1 MSKDLRICPGVGARK
16 CGAFLARLDRDPHPT
31 CARCRGR
38 ICTKDMTCDF
48 CAVWSAE
55 QWELF
60 AKKRSYKERKHC
72 PSGSAPS
79 AQQTSPRAETSSGV
93 SRPGTSSSSSSRP
106 LGGQERGEGSQGAPG
121 VVSGGAPS
129 PPARPRSSERGGSAS
144 RHLSGVSGLA
154 PSSPSPSGEGGAGVA
169 RSRQTS
175 HSRVSESVDS
185 PSFSP
190 HVPRREN
197 VRESSDSCSRA
208 LSSRDSRSSGREPRK
223 DKRARSRESSSRGRR
238 RRSRSR
244 SSSRSRSRGRERAR
258 RSSSA
263 SRSSRGRSRRERS
276 RSSDRYRSRRGSSRS
291 RRDRSRSSDRY
302 RSRRDRS
309 QRERS
314 RSFDRSRSRSR
325 RERARSPA
333 RRGERRDR
341 SRSHASLNR
350 SIDRSRS
357 VEQLPAPSARWRED
371 GAGRLVRRGTQEG
384 VEAVASQPPVAPGG
398 SVDVTPVAGGA
409 SMSALPSA
417 MKELARFF
425 LNLSGSSSL
434 GASGDSAGVTA
445 SGAVLGGLAGPSSS
459 AAGAATVCG
468 TAATPAGAG
477 VLPDASD
484 ALPSVSGEQR
494 RRVRSRSRDRR
505 SRSSDDRTDRRA
517 KKRSRRRSP
526 SPERSSRHREKRY
539 RSSSDSSE
547 DERAAASSARARR
560 AHGGA
565 RAGGSTWDYGR
576 PRSYARVDPD
586 QSGARRRS
594 PGPSGVADDDCSTT
608 FESVDFARDDSF
620 RAVLALIREF
630 HDMAEPATVPGA
642 RCKTSL
648 ASAYG
653 LAADSYP
660 AFSLP
665 LSPLLSTLLIN
676 INSDLSKFMEDQTVH
691 GFLTVPGR
699 RQRRY
704 YGTSTSSFPGPY
716 SVPPGMTSI
725 TMEKASEVRKRSV
738 SLSAS
743 QVSSMETMLSG
754 MCEVASWLD
763 WWLST
768 CGGYRDLLPVES
780 RADFERLMMSG
791 SRALEF
797 LASQGCTTLGN
808 LVLSRRDVL
817 LADVR
822 STVPA
827 EEVARLRYSPLPQ
840 SASIFPHALLDSTLL
855 KMRAAAS
862 DALVQ
867 RTLHP
872 SRIPRKPAASGQASG
887 STTARSGQAST
898 SGAAQSLKQS
908 ATSSSSGQSGQGKK
922 KVKGKAPFSSS
933 SRGSGRSGGK
943 GKGAGKKSA

>member
-1 MSKDLRICPGVGARK
+1 MSKELRICPGVGARK

-31 CARCRGR
+31 CTRCRGR
-38 ICTKDMTCDF
+38 ICTRDMTCDF

-55 QWELF
+55 QWALF
-60 AKKRSYKERKHC
+60 AKKRSYKERKHR
-72 PSGSAPS
+72 PSGSAPP

-93 SRPGTSSSSSSRP
+93 SRPGSSSASSSRP
-106 LGGQERGEGSQGAPG
+106 LGGQGKPEGSQGAPG
-121 VVSGGAPS
+121 VVSVGAPS

-144 RHLSGVSGLA
+144 GHLSGVSGLA
-154 PSSPSPSGEGGAGVA
+154 SSSPSPSGGGGVEVA

-197 VRESSDSCSRA
+197 VRESSGSCCRA
-208 LSSRDSRSSGREPRK
+208 VSSRDSRSSVRESRK
-223 DKRARSRESSSRGRR
+223 DRRARSREGSSRGRR
-238 RRSRSR
+238 RLSRSR

-276 RSSDRYRSRRGSSRS
+276 RSSDRYRSRS

-309 QRERS
+309 RRERS
-314 RSFDRSRSRSR
+314 RSFDRSRSR
-325 RERARSPA
+325 RERARSPCPSGGGA
-333 RRGERRDR
+333 RLHASPNRSHDR
-341 SRSHASLNR
+341 SRSMERLSAS
-350 SIDRSRS
+350 SSRS
-357 VEQLPAPSARWRED
+357 RED
-371 GAGRLVRRGTQEG
+371 GAARRARRGIQEG
-384 VEAVASQPPVAPGG
+384 VEAVASQPPVVPGV
-398 SVDVTPVAGGA
+398 SADVTPVAGGA
-409 SMSALPSA
+409 SMTALPSA

-445 SGAVLGGLAGPSSS
+445 SAASVEGLACPSLST
-459 AAGAATVCG
+459 AGAATFCG
-468 TAATPAGAG
+468 TAAPPAGAG

-484 ALPSVSGEQR
+484 ALPSVSGEHR
-494 RRVRSRSRDRR
+494 RRVRSRSRGRR
-505 SRSSDDRTDRRA
+505 SRSSSDRTDRRA
-517 KKRSRRRSP
+517 KKRSRRGSP
-526 SPERSSRHREKRY
+526 SPERSSRRREKRY
-539 RSSSDSSE
+539 RSSSESSE
-547 DERAAASSARARR
+547 DERAAASSPRARR

-586 QSGARRRS
+586 QSGTRRRS
-594 PGPSGVADDDCSTT
+594 PGPSGVAEDDRSTT

-620 RAVLALIREF
+620 RAVLGLIREF

-660 AFSLP
+660 TFSLP
-665 LSPLLSTLLIN
+665 VSPLLLTLLID

-691 GFLTVPGR
+691 GFLPVPGR

-716 SVPPGMTSI
+716 TVPPGLTSI

-743 QVSSMETMLSG
+743 QVSSLETMLSG

-768 CGGYRDLLPVES
+768 CGGYRDLLLLES
-780 RADFERLMMSG
+780 VRI
-791 SRALEF
+791 SR
-797 LASQGCTTLGN
+797 
-808 LVLSRRDVL
+808 D
-817 LADVR
+817 
-822 STVPA
+822 
-827 EEVARLRYSPLPQ
+827 
-840 SASIFPHALLDSTLL
+840 
-855 KMRAAAS
+855 
-862 DALVQ
+862 
-867 RTLHP
+867 
-872 SRIPRKPAASGQASG
+872 
-887 STTARSGQAST
+887 
-898 SGAAQSLKQS
+898 
-908 ATSSSSGQSGQGKK
+908 
-922 KVKGKAPFSSS
+922 
-933 SRGSGRSGGK
+933 
-943 GKGAGKKSA
+943 

>member
-1 MSKDLRICPGVGARK
+1 MSRELRICPGVGARK

-31 CARCRGR
+31 CTRCRGK
-38 ICTKDMTCDF
+38 ICTRDMTCDF

-60 AKKRSYKERKHC
+60 AKKRSYKERKHR
-72 PSGSAPS
+72 PSGSAPP
-79 AQQTSPRAETSSGV
+79 AQQTSPRTETSSGV

-106 LGGQERGEGSQGAPG
+106 LGGQERGEGSQGAPC

-154 PSSPSPSGEGGAGVA
+154 PSSPSPSGGGGAGVA

-175 HSRVSESVDS
+175 ISRVSESVDS

-309 QRERS
+309 RRERS
-314 RSFDRSRSRSR
+314 RSFDCSRSR

-357 VEQLPAPSARWRED
+357 IERLPAPSARWRED
-371 GAGRLVRRGTQEG
+371 ETGRLARRGTQEG

-398 SVDVTPVAGGA
+398 SVDVTPVAGGT
-409 SMSALPSA
+409 SMTALPSA

-434 GASGDSAGVTA
+434 EASGDSAGVTA
-445 SGAVLGGLAGPSSS
+445 SGAALGGLAGPSSS

-477 VLPDASD
+477 VLPDASA

-494 RRVRSRSRDRR
+494 RRARSRSRDRR

-526 SPERSSRHREKRY
+526 SPERSSRRREKRY

-547 DERAAASSARARR
+547 DERAAASSPRARR

-565 RAGGSTWDYGR
+565 CAGGSAWDYGR

-594 PGPSGVADDDCSTT
+594 PGAWLTT
-608 FESVDFARDDSF
+608 NA
-620 RAVLALIREF
+620 
-630 HDMAEPATVPGA
+630 
-642 RCKTSL
+642 
-648 ASAYG
+648 
-653 LAADSYP
+653 
-660 AFSLP
+660 
-665 LSPLLSTLLIN
+665 
-676 INSDLSKFMEDQTVH
+676 
-691 GFLTVPGR
+691 
-699 RQRRY
+699 
-704 YGTSTSSFPGPY
+704 
-716 SVPPGMTSI
+716 
-725 TMEKASEVRKRSV
+725 
-738 SLSAS
+738 
-743 QVSSMETMLSG
+743 
-754 MCEVASWLD
+754 
-763 WWLST
+763 
-768 CGGYRDLLPVES
+768 
-780 RADFERLMMSG
+780 
-791 SRALEF
+791 
-797 LASQGCTTLGN
+797 
-808 LVLSRRDVL
+808 
-817 LADVR
+817 
-822 STVPA
+822 
-827 EEVARLRYSPLPQ
+827 PLP
-840 SASIFPHALLDSTLL
+840 
-855 KMRAAAS
+855 
-862 DALVQ
+862 
-867 RTLHP
+867 
-872 SRIPRKPAASGQASG
+872 
-887 STTARSGQAST
+887 
-898 SGAAQSLKQS
+898 
-908 ATSSSSGQSGQGKK
+908 
-922 KVKGKAPFSSS
+922 S
-933 SRGSGRSGGK
+933 SR
-943 GKGAGKKSA
+943 

>member
-1 MSKDLRICPGVGARK
+1 M
-16 CGAFLARLDRDPHPT
+16 
-31 CARCRGR
+31 
-38 ICTKDMTCDF
+38 
-48 CAVWSAE
+48 
-55 QWELF
+55 
-60 AKKRSYKERKHC
+60 
-72 PSGSAPS
+72 
-79 AQQTSPRAETSSGV
+79 
-93 SRPGTSSSSSSRP
+93 
-106 LGGQERGEGSQGAPG
+106 
-121 VVSGGAPS
+121 SGGAPS
-129 PPARPRSSERGGSAS
+129 PPARPRSSKRGGSAS
-144 RHLSGVSGLA
+144 RHLSGASGLA
-154 PSSPSPSGEGGAGVA
+154 PSSPSPSGGGGAGVA

-238 RRSRSR
+238 RLSRSR

-309 QRERS
+309 RRERS
-314 RSFDRSRSRSR
+314 RSVSRSR

-350 SIDRSRS
+350 SIDRSLS
-357 VEQLPAPSARWRED
+357 IEQLPTPSARWRED
-371 GAGRLVRRGTQEG
+371 GAGRLARRGTQEG

-409 SMSALPSA
+409 SMTALPSA

-445 SGAVLGGLAGPSSS
+445 SGAVLGELAGPSSS
-459 AAGAATVCG
+459 ASGAATVCG
-468 TAATPAGAG
+468 TAVTPAGAG
-477 VLPDASD
+477 VLPDASG
-484 ALPSVSGEQR
+484 ALPSVSGVHR

-526 SPERSSRHREKRY
+526 SLERSSRRREKRY
-539 RSSSDSSE
+539 RTSSDSSE
-547 DERAAASSARARR
+547 DERAAASSPRARR

-586 QSGARRRS
+586 QSGTRRRS
-594 PGPSGVADDDCSTT
+594 PGPSGMADDDRSTT
-608 FESVDFARDDSF
+608 FESVDFTRDDSF
-620 RAVLALIREF
+620 RDVLALIREF

-665 LSPLLSTLLIN
+665 LSPLLSTLLVD

-691 GFLTVPGR
+691 GFLPVPGR

-738 SLSAS
+738 SLPAS

-797 LASQGCTTLGN
+797 LASQGCTALGN
-808 LVLSRRDVL
+808 LVLSRRDAL
-817 LADVR
+817 LTDVR

-827 EEVARLRYSPLPQ
+827 EEVARLRYSPLPL
-840 SASIFPHALLDSTLL
+840 SASIFPHALLDSALL
-855 KMRAAAS
+855 KMCAAAS

-872 SRIPRKPAASGQASG
+872 PRIPRKPAASGQASG

-898 SGAAQSLKQS
+898 SGAAQSSKQS
-908 ATSSSSGQSGQGKK
+908 AASSSSGQSGQGKK
-922 KVKGKAPFSSS
+922 KGKGKAPFSSS

>member
-1 MSKDLRICPGVGARK
+1 M
-16 CGAFLARLDRDPHPT
+16 
-31 CARCRGR
+31 
-38 ICTKDMTCDF
+38 
-48 CAVWSAE
+48 
-55 QWELF
+55 
-60 AKKRSYKERKHC
+60 
-72 PSGSAPS
+72 
-79 AQQTSPRAETSSGV
+79 
-93 SRPGTSSSSSSRP
+93 
-106 LGGQERGEGSQGAPG
+106 
-121 VVSGGAPS
+121 SGGASS

-144 RHLSGVSGLA
+144 GQLSGVGGLA
-154 PSSPSPSGEGGAGVA
+154 SSSPSPSGGGGVEVA

-175 HSRVSESVDS
+175 LSRVSESVDS

-197 VRESSDSCSRA
+197 VRESSGSCSRA
-208 LSSRDSRSSGREPRK
+208 VSSRDSRSSVREPRK
-223 DKRARSRESSSRGRR
+223 DTRARSREGSSRGRR
-238 RRSRSR
+238 RLSRSR

-263 SRSSRGRSRRERS
+263 SRSSHGRSRRERS

-309 QRERS
+309 RRERS
-314 RSFDRSRSRSR
+314 RSVDRDRSR

-333 RRGERRDR
+333 RRRGRRDR
-341 SRSHASLNR
+341 SRSHASSSR

-357 VEQLPAPSARWRED
+357 MERLSASSSRLRED
-371 GAGRLVRRGTQEG
+371 GAARLARQGIQEG
-384 VEAVASQPPVAPGG
+384 VEAVASQPAVVPGG
-398 SVDVTPVAGGA
+398 SADVTPVAGGT
-409 SMSALPSA
+409 SMTALPSA

-445 SGAVLGGLAGPSSS
+445 SGATLGDLAGPSSS
-459 AAGAATVCG
+459 ASGAATICG
-468 TAATPAGAG
+468 TAAPPAGAG
-477 VLPDASD
+477 VLPDVSD
-484 ALPSVSGEQR
+484 ALPSVSGE

-505 SRSSDDRTDRRA
+505 SRSSSDRTDRPA
-517 KKRSRRRSP
+517 KKRSRRGSP
-526 SPERSSRHREKRY
+526 SPERSSRRREKRY

-547 DERAAASSARARR
+547 DVRAAASSPRSRR

-565 RAGGSTWDYGR
+565 RTGGSTWDYGR
-576 PRSYARVDPD
+576 SRSYARVDPS
-586 QSGARRRS
+586 QSGSHRRS
-594 PGPSGVADDDCSTT
+594 PGPSGVAEDDRSTT

-620 RAVLALIREF
+620 GAVLGLIREF
-630 HDMAEPATVPGA
+630 HDMAEPATVPAA

-648 ASAYG
+648 ASAFG

-660 AFSLP
+660 SFALP
-665 LSPLLSTLLIN
+665 LSPLLSTLLMD
-676 INSDLSKFMEDQTVH
+676 INSDLSKFMEDQPVH
-691 GFLTVPGR
+691 GFLPVPGR

-716 SVPPGMTSI
+716 TVPPGLTSI

-743 QVSSMETMLSG
+743 QVSSLETMLSG
-754 MCEVASWLD
+754 MCEVSSWLD

-768 CGGYRDLLPVES
+768 CGGFRDLLPLES

-791 SRALEF
+791 SRSLEF
-797 LASQGCTTLGN
+797 LASQGCTALGN
-808 LVLSRRDVL
+808 LVLSRRDAL

-822 STVPA
+822 GTVPV
-827 EEVARLRYSPLPQ
+827 EEVARLRYSPLPL
-840 SASIFPHALLDSTLL
+840 SASIFPHTLLDSALL

-872 SRIPRKPAASGQASG
+872 PRIPRKPVTAGQGSG
-887 STTARSGQAST
+887 SSASRSGQAST
-898 SGAAQSLKQS
+898 SGAAQTQKQS
-908 ATSSSSGQSGQGKK
+908 APSSSSGQSGQGKK
-922 KVKGKAPFSSS
+922 KGKGKAPFSSS

>member
-1 MSKDLRICPGVGARK
+1 MSKELRICPGVGARK
-16 CGAFLARLDRDPHPT
+16 CGAFLARIDRDPHPT
-31 CARCRGR
+31 CTRCRGK
-38 ICTKDMTCDF
+38 ICTRDMTCDF

-55 QWELF
+55 QWALF
-60 AKKRSYKERKHC
+60 SKKRSYKERKSR
-72 PSGSAPS
+72 PSGSAPP
-79 AQQTSPRAETSSGV
+79 AQQSSPRAETSSGV
-93 SRPGTSSSSSSRP
+93 SRPGTSSASSSRP
-106 LGGQERGEGSQGAPG
+106 LGGQGKPEGSRGAPG
-121 VVSGGAPS
+121 VVSGGASS

-144 RHLSGVSGLA
+144 GQLSGVGGLA
-154 PSSPSPSGEGGAGVA
+154 SSSPLPSGGGGVEVA

-175 HSRVSESVDS
+175 LSRVSESVDS

-197 VRESSDSCSRA
+197 VRESSGSCSRA
-208 LSSRDSRSSGREPRK
+208 VSSRDSRSSVREPRK
-223 DKRARSRESSSRGRR
+223 DTRARSREGSSRGRR
-238 RRSRSR
+238 RLSR

-276 RSSDRYRSRRGSSRS
+276 RSSDRYRSRS

-309 QRERS
+309 RRERS
-314 RSFDRSRSRSR
+314 RSVD

-333 RRGERRDR
+333 RRRGRRDR
-341 SRSHASLNR
+341 SRSHASSSR
-350 SIDRSRS
+350 SFDRSRS
-357 VEQLPAPSARWRED
+357 MERLSASSSRLRED
-371 GAGRLVRRGTQEG
+371 GAARQARRGIQEG
-384 VEAVASQPPVAPGG
+384 VEAVASQPAVVPGG
-398 SVDVTPVAGGA
+398 SEDVTPVAGGT
-409 SMSALPSA
+409 SMTALPSA
-417 MKELARFF
+417 MKDLARFF

-445 SGAVLGGLAGPSSS
+445 SGAALGDLAGPSSS
-459 AAGAATVCG
+459 ASGAATICG
-468 TAATPAGAG
+468 TAAPPAGAG
-477 VLPDASD
+477 VLPDVSD
-484 ALPSVSGEQR
+484 ALPSVSGER
-494 RRVRSRSRDRR
+494 LRRVRSRSRDRR
-505 SRSSDDRTDRRA
+505 SRSSSDRTDRRA
-517 KKRSRRRSP
+517 KKRSRRGSP
-526 SPERSSRHREKRY
+526 SPGRSSRRRERRY

-547 DERAAASSARARR
+547 DVRAAASSPRSRR

-565 RAGGSTWDYGR
+565 RTGGSTWDYGR
-576 PRSYARVDPD
+576 SRSYARVDPS
-586 QSGARRRS
+586 QSGTHRRS
-594 PGPSGVADDDCSTT
+594 PGPSGVAEDDRSTT

-620 RAVLALIREF
+620 RAVLGLIREF
-630 HDMAEPATVPGA
+630 HDMAEPATVPAA

-648 ASAYG
+648 ASAFG

-660 AFSLP
+660 SFALP
-665 LSPLLSTLLIN
+665 LSPLLSTLLMD

-691 GFLTVPGR
+691 GFLPVPGR

-716 SVPPGMTSI
+716 TVPPGLTSI
-725 TMEKASEVRKRSV
+725 TMEKASEVQKRSV

-743 QVSSMETMLSG
+743 QVSSLETMLSG
-754 MCEVASWLD
+754 MCEVSSWMD

-768 CGGYRDLLPVES
+768 CGGFRDLLPLES

-791 SRALEF
+791 SRSLEF
-797 LASQGCTTLGN
+797 LASQGCTALGN
-808 LVLSRRDVL
+808 LVLSRRDAL

-822 STVPA
+822 GTVPV
-827 EEVARLRYSPLPQ
+827 EEVARLRYSPLPL
-840 SASIFPHALLDSTLL
+840 SASIFPHTLLDSALL

-872 SRIPRKPAASGQASG
+872 PRIPRKPVTAGQGSG
-887 STTARSGQAST
+887 SSASRSGQAST
-898 SGAAQSLKQS
+898 SGAAQAQKQS
-908 ATSSSSGQSGQGKK
+908 APSSSSGQSGQGKK
-922 KVKGKAPFSSS
+922 KGKGKAPFSSS

-943 GKGAGKKSA
+943 GKGARKKSA

>member
-1 MSKDLRICPGVGARK
+1 MDVAVALALAPLPVRGQEVVSVRGGHRPRH
-16 CGAFLARLDRDPHPT
+16 ARL
-31 CARCRGR
+31 
-38 ICTKDMTCDF
+38 
-48 CAVWSAE
+48 
-55 QWELF
+55 
-60 AKKRSYKERKHC
+60 
-72 PSGSAPS
+72 
-79 AQQTSPRAETSSGV
+79 
-93 SRPGTSSSSSSRP
+93 
-106 LGGQERGEGSQGAPG
+106 
-121 VVSGGAPS
+121 VVA
-129 PPARPRSSERGGSAS
+129 
-144 RHLSGVSGLA
+144 
-154 PSSPSPSGEGGAGVA
+154 
-169 RSRQTS
+169 
-175 HSRVSESVDS
+175 
-185 PSFSP
+185 
-190 HVPRREN
+190 HVE
-197 VRESSDSCSRA
+197 
-208 LSSRDSRSSGREPRK
+208 SGRGLLTATALGVEALGRVVTGLDPRI
-223 DKRARSRESSSRGRR
+223 DIGHAVTALGESGRGLLT
-238 RRSRSR
+238 
-244 SSSRSRSRGRERAR
+244 A
-258 RSSSA
+258 
-263 SRSSRGRSRRERS
+263 
-276 RSSDRYRSRRGSSRS
+276 
-291 RRDRSRSSDRY
+291 
-302 RSRRDRS
+302 
-309 QRERS
+309 
-314 RSFDRSRSRSR
+314 
-325 RERARSPA
+325 PA
-333 RRGERRDR
+333 PAVSVRVPLPRRGERRDR

-350 SIDRSRS
+350 SIDRLRS
-357 VEQLPAPSARWRED
+357 IERLPAPSARWRED
-371 GAGRLVRRGTQEG
+371 GAERLVRRGTQEG

-409 SMSALPSA
+409 SMAALPSA

-445 SGAVLGGLAGPSSS
+445 SGAVLGELAGPSSS
-459 AAGAATVCG
+459 ASGAATVCG

-484 ALPSVSGEQR
+484 ALPSVSGEHR

-526 SPERSSRHREKRY
+526 SLERSSRRREKRY

-547 DERAAASSARARR
+547 DERAAASSPRARR

-586 QSGARRRS
+586 QSGKRRRS
-594 PGPSGVADDDCSTT
+594 PGPSGVADDDRSTT
-608 FESVDFARDDSF
+608 FESVDFAWDDSF

-665 LSPLLSTLLIN
+665 FSPLLSTLLVDIY
-676 INSDLSKFMEDQTVH
+676 SDLSKFMEDQTVH
-691 GFLTVPGR
+691 GFLPVPGR

-754 MCEVASWLD
+754 KCEVASWLD

-797 LASQGCTTLGN
+797 LASQGCTALGN
-808 LVLSRRDVL
+808 LVLSRRDAL

-827 EEVARLRYSPLPQ
+827 EEVARLRYSPLPL
-840 SASIFPHALLDSTLL
+840 SASIFPHALLDSALL

-872 SRIPRKPAASGQASG
+872 PRIPRKPAASGQASE

-898 SGAAQSLKQS
+898 SGAAQSSKQS
-908 ATSSSSGQSGQGKK
+908 AASSSSGQSGQGKK
-922 KVKGKAPFSSS
+922 KGKGKAPFSSS

-943 GKGAGKKSA
+943 GKGAGKKST

>member
-1 MSKDLRICPGVGARK
+1 MGARK

-55 QWELF
+55 QWALF
-60 AKKRSYKERKHC
+60 AKKRSYKECKHR
-72 PSGSAPS
+72 PSGSAPP
-79 AQQTSPRAETSSGV
+79 AQQPSPRAETSSGV

-106 LGGQERGEGSQGAPG
+106 LGGQEKGEGSQGAPG

-144 RHLSGVSGLA
+144 RHLSGASGLA
-154 PSSPSPSGEGGAGVA
+154 SSSPSPSGGGGAGVA

-197 VRESSDSCSRA
+197 VRESSGSCSLA
-208 LSSRDSRSSGREPRK
+208 LSSRDSRSSVREPRK
-223 DKRARSRESSSRGRR
+223 DNRARSREGSSRGRR
-238 RRSRSR
+238 CLSRSR

-263 SRSSRGRSRRERS
+263 SRLSRGRSRRERS

-309 QRERS
+309 RRERS
-314 RSFDRSRSRSR
+314 RSVDRSRSR

-341 SRSHASLNR
+341 SRSHASLSR

-357 VEQLPAPSARWRED
+357 IERLPAPSARLRED
-371 GAGRLVRRGTQEG
+371 GAGRLARRGTQEG

-398 SVDVTPVAGGA
+398 SVDVTPVAGGT
-409 SMSALPSA
+409 SMTALPSA

-445 SGAVLGGLAGPSSS
+445 SGAALGDLAGPSSS
-459 AAGAATVCG
+459 AAGVATVCG

-484 ALPSVSGEQR
+484 TLPSVSGEQR
-494 RRVRSRSRDRR
+494 RRARSRSRDRR
-505 SRSSDDRTDRRA
+505 SRSSDDRSDRRA

-526 SPERSSRHREKRY
+526 SPERSSRRREKRY

-547 DERAAASSARARR
+547 DERAAASSSRARR

-594 PGPSGVADDDCSTT
+594 PGPSGVADDDRSTT

-653 LAADSYP
+653 LAADFYP

-665 LSPLLSTLLIN
+665 LSPLLSTLLID

-691 GFLTVPGR
+691 GFLPVPGR

-768 CGGYRDLLPVES
+768 CGGYRDLLPIES
-780 RADFERLMMSG
+780 RVDFERLMMSG

-797 LASQGCTTLGN
+797 LASQGCTALGN
-808 LVLSRRDVL
+808 LVLSRRDAL

-827 EEVARLRYSPLPQ
+827 EEVARLRYSPLPL
-840 SASIFPHALLDSTLL
+840 SASIFPHALLDSALL

-872 SRIPRKPAASGQASG
+872 PRIPRKPAASGQASG
-887 STTARSGQAST
+887 STTARSSQAST
-898 SGAAQSLKQS
+898 SGAAQASKQS
-908 ATSSSSGQSGQGKK
+908 AASSSSGQSGQGKK
-922 KVKGKAPFSSS
+922 KGKGKAPFSSS

>member
-1 MSKDLRICPGVGARK
+1 MSKELRICPGVGARK
-16 CGAFLARLDRDPHPT
+16 CGAFLARIDRDPHPT
-31 CARCRGR
+31 CTRCRGR
-38 ICTKDMTCDF
+38 ICTRDMTCDF

-55 QWELF
+55 QWALF
-60 AKKRSYKERKHC
+60 GKKRSYKERKSR
-72 PSGSAPS
+72 PSGSAPP

-93 SRPGTSSSSSSRP
+93 SRPGTSSASSSRP
-106 LGGQERGEGSQGAPG
+106 LGGQGKPGGSQGAPG
-121 VVSGGAPS
+121 VVSGGASS

-144 RHLSGVSGLA
+144 GHLSGVGGLA
-154 PSSPSPSGEGGAGVA
+154 SSSPSPSGGGGVEVA

-175 HSRVSESVDS
+175 LSRVSESVDS

-197 VRESSDSCSRA
+197 VRESSGSCSRA
-208 LSSRDSRSSGREPRK
+208 VSSRDSRSSVREPRK
-223 DKRARSRESSSRGRR
+223 DTRARSRESSSRGRR
-238 RRSRSR
+238 RLSRSR

-302 RSRRDRS
+302 RSRR
-309 QRERS
+309 ERS
-314 RSFDRSRSRSR
+314 RSVDRVRSR

-333 RRGERRDR
+333 RRRGRRDR
-341 SRSHASLNR
+341 SRSYASSSR
-350 SIDRSRS
+350 SVDRSRS
-357 VEQLPAPSARWRED
+357 MERLSASSSRLRED
-371 GAGRLVRRGTQEG
+371 GAARRARQGIQEG
-384 VEAVASQPPVAPGG
+384 VEAVASQPAVVPGG
-398 SVDVTPVAGGA
+398 SADVTPVAGGT
-409 SMSALPSA
+409 SMTALPSA

-445 SGAVLGGLAGPSSS
+445 SGAALGDLAGPSSS
-459 AAGAATVCG
+459 ASGAATFCG
-468 TAATPAGAG
+468 TAAPPAGAG
-477 VLPDASD
+477 VLPDVSD
-484 ALPSVSGEQR
+484 ALPSVSGERR
-494 RRVRSRSRDRR
+494 RRVRSRSRDRC
-505 SRSSDDRTDRRA
+505 SRSSSDRTDRRA
-517 KKRSRRRSP
+517 KKRSKRGSP
-526 SPERSSRHREKRY
+526 SPEHSSRCREKRY

-547 DERAAASSARARR
+547 DVRAAASSPRARR
-560 AHGGA
+560 A
-565 RAGGSTWDYGR
+565 RTGGSAWDYGR
-576 PRSYARVDPD
+576 SRSYARVDPS
-586 QSGARRRS
+586 QSGTHRRS
-594 PGPSGVADDDCSTT
+594 PGPSGVAEDDRSTT

-620 RAVLALIREF
+620 RAVLGLIREF
-630 HDMAEPATVPGA
+630 HDMAEPATVPAA

-648 ASAYG
+648 ASAFG

-660 AFSLP
+660 SFALP
-665 LSPLLSTLLIN
+665 LSPLLSTLLMD

-691 GFLTVPGR
+691 GFLPVPGR

-716 SVPPGMTSI
+716 TVPPGLTSI

-743 QVSSMETMLSG
+743 QVSSLETMLSG
-754 MCEVASWLD
+754 MCEVSSWLD

-768 CGGYRDLLPVES
+768 CSGFRDLLPLES

-791 SRALEF
+791 SRSLEF
-797 LASQGCTTLGN
+797 LASQGCTALGN
-808 LVLSRRDVL
+808 LVLSRRDAL

-822 STVPA
+822 GTVPV
-827 EEVARLRYSPLPQ
+827 EDVARLRYSPLPL
-840 SASIFPHALLDSTLL
+840 SASIFPHTLLDSALL

-872 SRIPRKPAASGQASG
+872 PRIPRKPATAGQGSG
-887 STTARSGQAST
+887 SSAARSGQAST
-898 SGAAQSLKQS
+898 SGAAQTHKQS
-908 ATSSSSGQSGQGKK
+908 APSSSSGQSGQGKK
-922 KVKGKAPFSSS
+922 KGKGKAPFSSS

>member
-1 MSKDLRICPGVGARK
+1 MSRELRICPGVGARK

-31 CARCRGR
+31 CTRCRGK
-38 ICTKDMTCDF
+38 ICTRDMTCDF

-60 AKKRSYKERKHC
+60 AKKRSYKERKHR

-93 SRPGTSSSSSSRP
+93 SRSGTSSSSCP

-154 PSSPSPSGEGGAGVA
+154 PYSPSPSGGGGAGVA

-175 HSRVSESVDS
+175 ISRVSESVDS

-238 RRSRSR
+238 HRSRSR
-244 SSSRSRSRGRERAR
+244 SSYRSRSRGRERAR

-276 RSSDRYRSRRGSSRS
+276 RSSDRYRSRHGSSRS

-302 RSRRDRS
+302 LSRRDRS
-309 QRERS
+309 RRERS
-314 RSFDRSRSRSR
+314 RSFDRSRSR

-357 VEQLPAPSARWRED
+357 IERLPAPSARWRED
-371 GAGRLVRRGTQEG
+371 ETGRLARRGTQEG

-398 SVDVTPVAGGA
+398 SVDVTPVAGGT
-409 SMSALPSA
+409 SLTALPSA

-434 GASGDSAGVTA
+434 GASGDSAGETA
-445 SGAVLGGLAGPSSS
+445 SGAALGGLAGPSSS

-477 VLPDASD
+477 VLPDAS
-484 ALPSVSGEQR
+484 AAVPSMSGEQR
-494 RRVRSRSRDRR
+494 RRARSRSRDRR

-526 SPERSSRHREKRY
+526 SPERSSRRREKRY

-547 DERAAASSARARR
+547 DERAAASSPRARR

-594 PGPSGVADDDCSTT
+594 LGPSGVADDERSTT

-660 AFSLP
+660 AISLP
-665 LSPLLSTLLIN
+665 LSTLLSTLLID

-691 GFLTVPGR
+691 GFLPVPGR
-699 RQRRY
+699 RQLRY

-808 LVLSRRDVL
+808 LVLSRRDAL

-827 EEVARLRYSPLPQ
+827 EEVARLRYSPLPL
-840 SASIFPHALLDSTLL
+840 SASIFPHALLDSALL

-862 DALVQ
+862 GALVQ
-867 RTLHP
+867 CTLHP
-872 SRIPRKPAASGQASG
+872 PRIPRKPAASGQASG
-887 STTARSGQAST
+887 SHDCSLGSGQHLWCCSDYEAVSHFVFLR
-898 SGAAQSLKQS
+898 SVWPGKEE
-908 ATSSSSGQSGQGKK
+908 GQG
-922 KVKGKAPFSSS
+922 
-933 SRGSGRSGGK
+933 
-943 GKGAGKKSA
+943 

>member
-1 MSKDLRICPGVGARK
+1 MSKELRICPGVGARK

-31 CARCRGR
+31 CTRCRGR

-55 QWELF
+55 QWALF
-60 AKKRSYKERKHC
+60 AKKRSYKERKHR
-72 PSGSAPS
+72 PSGSAPP

-144 RHLSGVSGLA
+144 RHLSGASGLA
-154 PSSPSPSGEGGAGVA
+154 PSSPLPSGGGGAGVA

-197 VRESSDSCSRA
+197 VRESSDSCSRV
-208 LSSRDSRSSGREPRK
+208 LSSRDSRSSGRELRK
-223 DKRARSRESSSRGRR
+223 DRRARSRESSSRGRR

-244 SSSRSRSRGRERAR
+244 SSSRSRSRGREHAR

-276 RSSDRYRSRRGSSRS
+276 RSSDRCRSRRGSSRS

-302 RSRRDRS
+302 
-309 QRERS
+309 
-314 RSFDRSRSRSR
+314 RSR

-357 VEQLPAPSARWRED
+357 IERLPTPSARWRED
-371 GAGRLVRRGTQEG
+371 GAGRLARRGTQEG
-384 VEAVASQPPVAPGG
+384 GEAVASQPPVAPGG
-398 SVDVTPVAGGA
+398 SVGVTPVAGGA
-409 SMSALPSA
+409 SMTALPSA

-445 SGAVLGGLAGPSSS
+445 SGAVLGELAGPSSS
-459 AAGAATVCG
+459 ASGAATVCG

-477 VLPDASD
+477 ILPDASG
-484 ALPSVSGEQR
+484 ALPSVSGEHR

-517 KKRSRRRSP
+517 KKRSRRKSP
-526 SPERSSRHREKRY
+526 SLERSSRRREKHY

-547 DERAAASSARARR
+547 DERAAASSPRARR

-576 PRSYARVDPD
+576 LRSYARVDPD
-586 QSGARRRS
+586 QSGTRRRS
-594 PGPSGVADDDCSTT
+594 PGPSGVADDDRSTT

-660 AFSLP
+660 VFSLP
-665 LSPLLSTLLIN
+665 LSPLLSTLLVD

-691 GFLTVPGR
+691 GFLPVPGR

-797 LASQGCTTLGN
+797 LASQGCTALGN
-808 LVLSRRDVL
+808 LVLSRRDAL

-827 EEVARLRYSPLPQ
+827 EEFARLRYSPLPL
-840 SASIFPHALLDSTLL
+840 SASIFPHALLDSALL

-872 SRIPRKPAASGQASG
+872 PRIPRKPAASGQASG

-898 SGAAQSLKQS
+898 SGAAQSSKQS
-908 ATSSSSGQSGQGKK
+908 AASSSSGQSGQGKK
-922 KVKGKAPFSSS
+922 KGKGKPPFSSS